1 LSRLEGVAV
10 NDLAVNDRRIE
21 RRALKAWAP
30 GAERSCMV
38 SSKLGGG
45 RLAASAHPMIDR
57 AATDPRSAEDMMR
70 WVGVVMFVLGSAV
83 LWASLPLPDPNTSDH
98 PAIRIVALL
107 LVLGAVF
114 VALLRPGRRWVSRI
128 SVIYGILL
136 ISTLMAVTRPI
147 EATPFFYLWPMVFS
161 AYFCSRREVA
171 ADLVLM
177 WVTLGLA
184 LFIWSHDPAK
194 LDLFMGTG
202 VSVTLT
208 TIVVKMLA
216 EHVSETIDRL
226 VRAADT
232 DYLTGLLNRRA
243 FDAEF
248 HEQSDRARRNGLSLT
263 LAMFDLDHFKQINDR
278 YGHAGG
284 DKVLCDFAA
293 LLERE
298 LRGGD
303 TLARV
308 GGEEFAV
315 VLFGV
320 DLDEGVAFAERIG
333 RELQAQPDGP
343 ALSASAGVATL
354 SERESTPEVLLLVAD
369 RALYAAKSAGR
380 RRVAVWRDGETR
392 VAAHMPLAPL
402 RHDAHASADYG
413 VSAALRDPVSA
424 GSA

>member
-1 LSRLEGVAV
+1 
-10 NDLAVNDRRIE
+10 
-21 RRALKAWAP
+21 
-30 GAERSCMV
+30 MV

-70 WVGVVMFVLGSAV
+70 WVGVAMFVLGSAV
-83 LWASLPLPDPNTSDH
+83 LWATFPLPDPNTSDH
-98 PAIRIVALL
+98 PAMRVIAVL

-114 VALLRPGRRWVSRI
+114 VGVMRPGRRWVSRI
-128 SVIYGILL
+128 AVIYGILL
-136 ISTLMAVTRPI
+136 VSTLMAVTRPI

-161 AYFCSRREVA
+161 AYFCSRREVL

-177 WVTLGLA
+177 WLTLGLA

-194 LDLFMGTG
+194 IDLFMGTG

-216 EHVSETIDRL
+216 EHVNEVIDRL

-248 HEQSDRARRNGLSLT
+248 HEQSDRARRNRLPLT

-284 DKVLCDFAA
+284 DRVLCDFAA
-293 LLERE
+293 LLGRE

-308 GGEEFAV
+308 GGEEFAI

-320 DLDEGVAFAERIG
+320 GLDEGVAFAERIG
-333 RELQAQPDGP
+333 RQLHAQAHPNGP
-343 ALSASAGVATL
+343 ALSASAGVAALT
-354 SERESTPEVLLLVAD
+354 ERESTPEALLLVAD

-380 RRVAVWRDGETR
+380 RRVAIWHEDETR
-392 VAAHMPLAPL
+392 VAAHMPAPPV
-402 RHDAHASADYG
+402 RHAVDAHARAAADASADY
-413 VSAALRDPVSA
+413 STRAALTGPVSA
-424 GSA
+424 GTAQ